1 MSNSV
6 TLSIVT
12 NSLITGAKA
21 FGWFV
26 TGSPTLFAETVHS
39 CADVGNQLLLKL
51 GEFRADHTRTATH
64 PFGRGQERF
73 FWALVSAVSI
83 FFIGAGVTLYHG
95 IHSLLAPESVEPF
108 TPLAIGLLLFSLALE
123 VFTFFIALK
132 EIGGIRGLRENRSNT
147 SVLAVLLEDLV
158 AVIGILLTLFVA
170 GWSSL
175 FGPDPAIDAAVSLV
189 VGVMLGAMALFL
201 ANINRRILIDAADV
215 DLDGALQ
222 QRLVAMGMRA
232 RVASI
237 TIDVDRVVVFVH
249 ADGDAGE
256 LPRTSQ
262 AIGDE
267 LGRHAQEH
275 LGKQV
280 DSVYWQFT
288 DLRSAAAAP
297 TTHR

>member
-6 TLSIVT
+6 SLSIVT
-12 NSLITGAKA
+12 NTLITGAKA

-39 CADVGNQLLLKL
+39 CADVGNQVLLKV
-51 GEFRADHTRTATH
+51 GEVRADHTRTATH

-123 VFTFFIALK
+123 IFTFFTALK
-132 EIGGIRGLRENRSNT
+132 EIGGLRGLRENRSNT

-158 AVIGILLTLFVA
+158 AVIGILLTLFVV

-175 FGPDPAIDAAVSLV
+175 FGPDPALDAGVSLV

-215 DLDGALQ
+215 DLDRALE
-222 QRLVAMGMRA
+222 RHLEGLGVRGT
-232 RVASI
+232 VASI
-237 TIDVDRVVVFVH
+237 TTDVDRAIVFVH
-249 ADGDAGE
+249 TAEGAGE
-256 LPRTSQ
+256 LPESSR

-267 LGRHAQEH
+267 LCRHAQTQ
-275 LGKQV
+275 LGKHV
-280 DSVYWQFT
+280 DSVYWQFAG
-288 DLRSAAAAP
+288 LRSAAAAP
-297 TTHR
+297 ITGR

>member
-6 TLSIVT
+6 TLSIIT

-26 TGSPTLFAETVHS
+26 TGSPTLFAETIHS
-39 CADVGNQLLLKL
+39 CADVGNQVLLQV
-51 GEFRADHTRTATH
+51 GEVRADHTRTATH
-64 PFGRGQERF
+64 PFGRGQERY

-83 FFIGAGVTLYHG
+83 FFIGAGVTIYHG
-95 IHSLLAPESVEPF
+95 IHSLLVPASVEPF

-123 VFTFFIALK
+123 LFTFFIALK
-132 EIGGIRGLRENRSNT
+132 EIGGLRGLRDNRSNT

-158 AVIGILLTLFVA
+158 AVVGILLTLFVA

-175 FGPDPAIDAAVSLV
+175 FGPDPVIDAGVSLV
-189 VGVMLGAMALFL
+189 VGAMLGAMALFL

-215 DLDGALQ
+215 DLDRALEQ
-222 QRLVAMGMRA
+222 WLVAIGVRA

-237 TIDVDRVVVFVH
+237 TIDVDRAVVFVH
-249 ADGDAGE
+249 AVGDASE
-256 LPRTSQ
+256 LPRTSR
-262 AIGDE
+262 ALGDE
-267 LGRHAQEH
+267 LRSHAEEH
-275 LGKQV
+275 LGKHV
-280 DSVYWQFT
+280 DSVYWQFA

-297 TTHR
+297 MTA